1 MEITKIASETSISW
15 QLDGIAMDATLTR
28 PLGDG
33 SFPAVIMVAGSG
45 PTDRNWNSPLLPGTN
60 GSAALLAGVLTKRG
74 FVTLRYDK
82 RASGPHG
89 KENAMKLAG
98 RVSMQSHVEEL
109 AGGVAYLVDQSF
121 VDNQKIFALANSEGC
136 IHALNYQLQ
145 ENKPA
150 FAGLILTAPPARP
163 VGLVAHEQLAAQL
176 DPIPGGDKWL
186 ASYDSAIDDFI
197 AGREVK
203 VDESLPEG
211 VKNLLMGTTKPVNQP
226 FVRELWTIDPARL
239 LSKIDVPVLVV
250 IGKKDL
256 QVNWQADGSIIEAIS
271 KTHKNIK
278 IVYPENANHVLKYEA
293 RQRSQLTAAN
303 VAASYNADTSVL
315 DEETVTAI
323 TSWLALQQ

>member
-1 MEITKIASETSISW
+1 MNYKIASETSISW
-15 QLDGIAMDATLTR
+15 QLDGIAMEATLTR
-28 PLGDG
+28 PAGDG
-33 SFPAVIMVAGSG
+33 AFPAVIMVAGSG

-60 GSAALLAGVLTKRG
+60 GSAALLAGVLTKLG
-74 FVTLRYDK
+74 YVTLRYDK
-82 RASGPHG
+82 RAAGPHG

-98 RVSMQSHVEEL
+98 RVSMQSHVDEL
-109 AGGVAYLVDQSF
+109 AGGLAYLVDQNY
-121 VDNQKIFALANSEGC
+121 VDNQKIFVLANSEGC
-136 IHALNYQLQ
+136 IHALNYQCQ
-145 ENKPA
+145 GNEPA
-150 FAGLILTAPPARP
+150 FAGMILTAPPARP

-176 DPIPGGDKWL
+176 DPVPGGDKWL
-186 ASYDSAIDDFI
+186 ASYDSAIADFV

-239 LSKIDVPVLVV
+239 LRKIDVPVLVV

-256 QVNWQADGSIIEAIS
+256 QVNWQVDGSIIEAIS
-271 KTHKNIK
+271 ETHKNIK
-278 IVYPENANHVLKYEA
+278 IVYPENANHVLKHEA

-315 DEETVTAI
+315 DDETVTAI
-323 TSWLALQQ
+323 TSWLASQQ